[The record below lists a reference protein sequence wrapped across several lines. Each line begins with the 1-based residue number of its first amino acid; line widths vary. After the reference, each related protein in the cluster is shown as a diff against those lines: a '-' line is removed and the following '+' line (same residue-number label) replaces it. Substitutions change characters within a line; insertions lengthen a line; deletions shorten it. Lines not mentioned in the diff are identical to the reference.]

1 MKLEDLVKTSV
12 SNMHIIHLD
21 ENGDRVIRFY
31 AEPQFL
37 SDGTV
42 DHFYNDLPYECR
54 NDWNVYLQY
63 DVEKVNASEN
73 ELIVFIKPQEV

>member
-1 MKLEDLVKTSV
+1 
-12 SNMHIIHLD
+12 MHIIHLD

-42 DHFYNDLPYECR
+42 DHFTPTFPLKIVMIGMCTYNMMLKKSMHLR
-54 NDWNVYLQY
+54 MN
-63 DVEKVNASEN
+63 
-73 ELIVFIKPQEV
+73 